1 MEAVIHI
8 KGVTKDFRRGFFM
21 RRVTALEDLHLNIM
35 KGETFGYLGP
45 NGAGKTTTMKLIMG
59 LIFPTQG
66 KIRIWGKEPSTKE
79 VKRKIGFLPENP
91 YFYDYLKVRELL
103 RFYGRI
109 FGLESK
115 VLKKRIMILLER
127 LGLEKEAETP
137 LRQLSKGNI
146 QRLGIAQALIND
158 PELLVLDEPMSG
170 LDPIGR
176 RELRDLILELKS
188 EGKTILFSTHILP
201 DVETICDRVGILV
214 KGKARKVGP
223 LSELL
228 KPRVIAYEVTAAG
241 LDKEAMEFLRS
252 VAIRFIGDKGQDITI
267 EVDEGNISEL
277 LDLLH
282 QRGARLLSLVP
293 KKETLEEVFLKEVIK
308 EDENNTG
315 NSNPVLS

>member
-1 MEAVIHI
+1 
-8 KGVTKDFRRGFFM
+8 M
-21 RRVTALEDLHLNIM
+21 RRVTALEDLNLNIM
-35 KGETFGYLGP
+35 KGETFGYLGS

-59 LIFPTQG
+59 LIFPTKG
-66 KIRIWGKEPSTKE
+66 KVCIWGKEPSTKE

-103 RFYGRI
+103 QFYGRL
-109 FGLESK
+109 FGLENR
-115 VLKKRIMILLER
+115 VLKRRIIILLER

-170 LDPIGR
+170 LDPMGR
-176 RELRDLILELKS
+176 RDLRDLILELKS

-223 LSELL
+223 LRELL
-228 KPRVIAYEVTAAG
+228 KPRVIAYEVTATG
-241 LDKEAMEFLRS
+241 LDKEVMEFLQGI
-252 VAIRFIGDKGQDITI
+252 AIRFIGDKSRDITM
-267 EVDEGNISEL
+267 EVDEENISEV
-277 LDLLH
+277 LDILH
-282 QRGARLLSLVP
+282 QRGARLLYLVP

-315 NSNPVLS
+315 NSTTVLS